1 MPIIKSTKN
10 TKTEKVKFSIDSD
23 VIKEIKQYCDWA
35 SVKDIGIFFE
45 QAAEF
50 VLNKDSEW
58 KKHKK
63 TKRGL

>member
-10 TKTEKVKFSIDSD
+10 TKTEKVKLSIDSD
-23 VIKEIKQYCDWA
+23 VIKEVKQYCDWA
-35 SVKDIGIFFE
+35 SVKNVNIFFE

-63 TKRGL
+63 TRKSL

>member
-23 VIKEIKQYCDWA
+23 VIKEVKQYCDWA
-35 SVKDIGIFFE
+35 SVKDMDIFFE
-45 QAAEF
+45 QAAGF
-50 VLNKDSEW
+50 VFNKDSEW

>member
-1 MPIIKSTKN
+1 MPIIKSIKK
-10 TKTEKVKFSIDSD
+10 TKTEKVKLSIDSD
-23 VIKEIKQYCDWA
+23 LIKEVKQYCDWA
-35 SVKDIGIFFE
+35 SVKDINIFFE

-63 TKRGL
+63 TRKSL